1 MKSELYFVYITTN
14 DDRHTV
20 LYIGIT
26 NDLLKRLWQHKH
38 KVLPG
43 FTKKYNAD
51 KLVYYEVY
59 QDPREAIK
67 REKQIKNLL
76 RRKKIELIERSNP
89 EWKDLS
95 DTL

>member
-1 MKSELYFVYITTN
+1 MKSDVYSVYILSNKRNTLLYVGVTN
-14 DDRHTV
+14 NLQARM
-20 LYIGIT
+20 
-26 NDLLKRLWQHKH
+26 WQHKN
-38 KVLPG
+38 KAMSG

-59 QDPREAIK
+59 QNPSEAIS
-67 REKQIKNLL
+67 REKQIKHLL

-89 EWKDLS
+89 KWKDLY